1 MTICPCGLPYA
12 HRRRMTRVG
21 NPFLIGSLS
30 NRHQPSHEVEENR
43 GREEGNKGREEE
55 NKGREEGNKGREG
68 IGKMMRTRRYGRVK
82 RNTSRE
88 AKKHIHIRER
98 FY

>member
-43 GREEGNKGREEE
+43 GREEGNKGRKEE
-55 NKGREEGNKGREG
+55 NRGREERNRGREEGNKGREG
-68 IGKMMRTRRYGRVK
+68 IGKMMRTRR
-82 RNTSRE
+82 
-88 AKKHIHIRER
+88 
-98 FY
+98 